1 MPKLKSPSP
10 FNISVQGPVAFA
22 EVRRL
27 LEEAKRLLV
36 SSTRYYKLSEDA
48 CVSVS
53 PSSDGFL
60 ISPFTIRGSEWNWR
74 DLNEMKP
81 VELAK
86 LAEVRSMCDDWVS
99 GKLPVLPPSTFTPPS
114 NLPSDSPSM

>member
-1 MPKLKSPSP
+1 MPKLRQFPSYS
-10 FNISVQGPVAFA
+10 NVSDQGPVAFA

-27 LEEAKRLLV
+27 LEEADRLLV

-53 PSSDGFL
+53 PHLDGFL
-60 ISPFTIRGSEWNWR
+60 ISPYTIQGSGWGWR

-86 LAEVRSMCDDWVS
+86 LAEIRSMCDDWVS
-99 GKLPVLPPSTFTPPS
+99 GKIPVLPPSTFTPPS
-114 NLPSDSPSM
+114 DLPSA